1 MKSLLKQL
9 VGESAI
15 YGLSGIISRFISIF
29 LVPLYTSIFVTA
41 DYGVMNLIGSFFFFV
56 NIFVVFALD
65 NSAARWYYDSTD
77 EKDQKSTIS
86 TWFWFQMMASIVSC
100 GIVISLS
107 GILTERLLERKDPWL
122 FIIPSLSV
130 ITNAFTTVVGNWFR
144 MRRKALLTVIFN
156 LSFSILTIL
165 LTIYFVLYLRKGVI
179 GVFYAALVS
188 NALSSIVCIF
198 LLKDWIS
205 SAYFSLSRLKEM
217 LRFAMPLI
225 PTSLSFWVLTSSA
238 PFILNEFCDI
248 GEVGLFQMGLTISSA
263 VALFTSAFQMAW
275 GPFAYSIMAKE
286 NAKEIY
292 SVVLSIYCILAN
304 IIALTVSLFAED
316 ILILLTHP
324 NYYDAYL
331 VAGILTFNATL
342 YSYVYI
348 LEIGNGIS
356 KNTKPLAI
364 ATFLSASVTIA
375 ILFILTPIF
384 GKTGTALAMILGNLI
399 IPVYVYRSAQKSY
412 PINYN
417 IGLVCSVCI
426 AAGALYTGYIFL
438 RTDVYVI
445 NLLIKISMILFF
457 VIILIFALKRFE
469 PVVISKVKA
478 YLNKKQ
484 LNESEPEIYE

>member
-1 MKSLLKQL
+1 MKTLLKQL
-9 VGESAI
+9 LGESAI
-15 YGLSGIISRFISIF
+15 YGLSSIISRFISIF

-41 DYGVMNLIGSFFFFV
+41 DYGIMNLIGSFFFFV

-65 NSAARWYYDSTD
+65 NSAARWYYDTTD

-86 TWFWFQMMASIVSC
+86 TWFWFQLSASILSC
-100 GIVISLS
+100 GFIISIS
-107 GILTERLLERKDPWL
+107 GILTEKLLEQNDPWL

-144 MRRKALLTVIFN
+144 MRRKALLTVTFN

-165 LTIYFVLYLRKGVI
+165 LTIYFVLYLKKGVI
-179 GVFYAALVS
+179 GVFYAALAS
-188 NALSSIVCIF
+188 NILSSVFCIF
-198 LLKDWIS
+198 MLKDWIS
-205 SAYFSLSRLKEM
+205 PAHFSMRRLKEM
-217 LRFAMPLI
+217 LRFALPLI
-225 PTSLSFWVLTSSA
+225 PTSLCFWVLTGSA
-238 PFILNEFCDI
+238 PFILKEFCNI

-263 VALFTSAFQMAW
+263 VAIFTSAFQMAW
-275 GPFAYSIMAKE
+275 GPFAYSIMSKE
-286 NAKEIY
+286 NAKAIY
-292 SVVLSIYCILAN
+292 STVLSIYCIIAN
-304 IIALTVSLFAED
+304 VIALSVSLFAED

-364 ATFLSASVTIA
+364 ATFLSAFITIV

-384 GKTGTALAMILGNLI
+384 GKTGTAIAMVLGNLI
-399 IPVYVYRSAQKSY
+399 IPVYVYRSAQKTY
-412 PINYN
+412 PIKYN
-417 IGLVCSVCI
+417 IGLVCAVCI
-426 AAGALYTGYIFL
+426 SAGILYTTYIFI

-445 NLLIKISMILFF
+445 NLLIKISMLLFF
-457 VIILIFALKRFE
+457 IVILIFALRRFE
-469 PVVISKVKA
+469 PLAMEKVKT
-478 YLNKKQ
+478 YLNRKKQ
-484 LNESEPEIYE
+484 LN